1 MYQLCGAIFFARLRG
16 SPGENVSST
25 PVAIAV
31 AADIP
36 LGIASTP
43 QGFSRRAREG
53 RRFIRSVGTY
63 TLMPSLNFLQ
73 K

>member
-1 MYQLCGAIFFARLRG
+1 LRRDFFRSIAGLAGGERLLDRG
-16 SPGENVSST
+16 RHRG
-25 PVAIAV
+25 